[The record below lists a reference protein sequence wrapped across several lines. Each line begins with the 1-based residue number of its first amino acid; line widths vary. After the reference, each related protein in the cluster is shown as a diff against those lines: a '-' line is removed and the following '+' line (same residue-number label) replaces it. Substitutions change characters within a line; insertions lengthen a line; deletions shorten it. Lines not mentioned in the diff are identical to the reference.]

1 MRKIIHIDMD
11 AFFASVEQLDNP
23 TLRGKAIAVG
33 GNKDRGVIAAA
44 SYEARKHGV
53 KSAMS
58 SKIAARMC
66 PELIFVKPNFERYKE
81 VSQHINAIFHRF
93 TNLVEPL
100 SLDEAFL
107 DVTNNFVQ
115 MPSATF
121 IAQSI
126 KTDIFNE
133 IGLVASAGVSYNKFL
148 AKLASDQDKPNG
160 LFVITPDEAQRY
172 IDEMPIHRFYG
183 VGTVMA
189 DKMHELQIYKGK
201 DLKRFSTDQ
210 LTHFFGKTGSYL
222 FQICR
227 GVDERPVIADRL
239 RKSIA
244 AEKTLNQ
251 DIFDSVSF
259 YSQIETVLNA
269 VWERY
274 NRIEKRGK
282 TITLKVKFGDFTI
295 SNRSKTSLFNI
306 HSKDQLVEITNEL
319 MLKFIPLE
327 KPVRLIGIQI
337 SNFNEESYV
346 QTELFHV

>member
-23 TLRGKAIAVG
+23 KLRGKAIAVG

-44 SYEARKHGV
+44 SYEARKYGV

-81 VSQHINAIFHRF
+81 VSQQINAIFHRF

-107 DVTNNFVQ
+107 DVTENFIK

-121 IAQSI
+121 IAQTI
-126 KTDIFNE
+126 KTEILNE
-133 IGLVASAGVSYNKFL
+133 VGLIASAGVSYNKFL

-160 LFVITPDEAQRY
+160 LFVIAPDEAQRY

-201 DLKRFSTDQ
+201 DLKRFTIDQ
-210 LTHFFGKTGSYL
+210 LTHFFGKTGNYL

-227 GVDERPVIADRL
+227 GVDERPVVADRL

-244 AEKTLNQ
+244 VEKTLNQ

-259 YSQIETVLNA
+259 YSQTEGVMNS

-319 MLKFIPLE
+319 MSKFIPLE

>member
-1 MRKIIHIDMD
+1 MD

-23 TLRGKAIAVG
+23 KLRGKAIAVG

-44 SYEARKHGV
+44 SYEARKYGV

-81 VSQHINAIFHRF
+81 VSQQINAIFHRF

-107 DVTNNFVQ
+107 DVTENFIK

-121 IAQSI
+121 IAQTI
-126 KTDIFNE
+126 KTEILNE
-133 IGLVASAGVSYNKFL
+133 VGLIASAGVSYNKFL

-160 LFVITPDEAQRY
+160 LFVIAPDEAQRY

-201 DLKRFSTDQ
+201 DLKRFTIDQ
-210 LTHFFGKTGSYL
+210 LTHFFGKTGNYL

-227 GVDERPVIADRL
+227 GVDERPVVADRL

-244 AEKTLNQ
+244 VEKTLNQ

-259 YSQIETVLNA
+259 YSQTEGVMNS

-319 MLKFIPLE
+319 MSKFIPLE

>member
-23 TLRGKAIAVG
+23 KLRGKAIAVG

-44 SYEARKHGV
+44 SYEARKYGV

-81 VSQHINAIFHRF
+81 VSQQINAIFHRF

-107 DVTNNFVQ
+107 DVTENFIK

-121 IAQSI
+121 IAQTI
-126 KTDIFNE
+126 KTEILNE
-133 IGLVASAGVSYNKFL
+133 VGLIASAGVSYNKFL

-160 LFVITPDEAQRY
+160 LFVIAPDEAQRY

-201 DLKRFSTDQ
+201 DLKRFTIDQ
-210 LTHFFGKTGSYL
+210 LTHFFGKTGNYL

-227 GVDERPVIADRL
+227 GVDERPVVADRL

-244 AEKTLNQ
+244 VEKTLNQ

-259 YSQIETVLNA
+259 YSQTEGVMNS

-295 SNRSKTSLFNI
+295 SNRSKTSLLNI

-319 MLKFIPLE
+319 MSKFIPLE